1 MRHIISSR
9 YTRDQNGMIR
19 VSMTCDDGEII
30 SYRMTMETL
39 MTGVTAAVNLVNA
52 DMAGALDEVR
62 GQSVL
67 RLH

>member
-19 VSMTCDDGEII
+19 VSMTCDAEII
-30 SYRMTMETL
+30 TYRMTMETL
-39 MTGVTAAVNLVNA
+39 VTGVTAAVDLVNA

-67 RLH
+67 RPH